1 MAHDDLS
8 LTLLL
13 ADIDEVLTAHK
24 ADTAQVVAAGQQ
36 LIYTAFGQIV
46 DDCPAADHAALADT
60 LAEALHR
67 RLQERIALK
76 PKPMAES

>member
-13 ADIDEVLTAHK
+13 ADIDQVLAAHH

-36 LIYTAFGQIV
+36 LILSAFGQIV
-46 DDCPAADHAALADT
+46 DECPAADHARLANS
-60 LAEALHR
+60 LAEALRR

-76 PKPMAES
+76 PEPMAEA

>member
-8 LTLLL
+8 MTLLL
-13 ADIDEVLTAHK
+13 ADVGELLLAHH

-36 LIYTAFGQIV
+36 LILSAFGQIV
-46 DDCPAADHAALADT
+46 DECPTVDHASLADS

-67 RLQERIALK
+67 RLRERIGLK
-76 PKPMAES
+76 RKPMAES